1 MPMLNDN
8 SKERFA
14 QSVSEPYSPS
24 RPSTGSGP
32 ETDAALRIAHA
43 LEYIAAQ
50 LGQINSKFDKL
61 TGKMDVGEF

>member
-1 MPMLNDN
+1 MPMLNDT

-24 RPSTGSGP
+24 RPEAGGGI
-32 ETDAALRIAHA
+32 EVDAALRIAHA

-50 LGQINSKFDKL
+50 LGQINSKIDKL
-61 TGKMDVGEF
+61 TGKTDRDEF